1 LSGDGIMKNSIDLS
15 ARSGLS
21 ALSCAVLVALSACA
35 SKPETASSETT
46 SDKAA
51 STESAPVAL
60 ISRQALLGNPERT
73 GAQISPNG
81 EYVGYLAPKNG
92 VMNVYVAKRA
102 TPNDAKAITDDQKR
116 PIRGFFF
123 AYDNQHALYLQ
134 DVGGNENFHI
144 MATDLATGV
153 TRDLTPYEGA
163 RANISGVSDLRP
175 NEILVS
181 INDRD
186 KSYFDLYSINIKTG
200 ARTLIEKNDQ
210 GFAGYITDDD
220 FAVKMAIKPKLD
232 GGSDVMQKDGAGWK
246 VFTSIGFEDAGTGP
260 AGLTRDGK
268 TLYMQDSRGRD
279 TAALFAI
286 DLASG
291 SKTLV
296 HEDARA
302 DIGGSLT
309 DQKTGKVQ
317 AVAVNYLRNEWTVL
331 DDAVRGDLDFLRN
344 KFPEFAI
351 NGRTHDDQTWLIT
364 GYASNKAPTTYFY
377 DRKSKSVSEWF
388 DLRPALK
395 TAPLQT
401 MHPVVIEARDG
412 LKMVSYYTLPRDA
425 DPDGDGKADKAV
437 PMVLRVHGG
446 PWARD
451 AYGLNSTHQLYANRG
466 YATLSVNFRA
476 STGFGKAFLNAGNLQ
491 WSKTMHDD
499 LIDAVR
505 WAENQGIA
513 IKGKTAIA
521 GGSYG
526 GYATLAGLTYTP
538 DEFACGVDI
547 VGPSNLNTLLSTIPP
562 YWKAGF
568 EQMVRRVGDPRT
580 EDGKKLL
587 EAASPLTHAAKI
599 KKPLLIGQGANDPRV
614 KQAESDQII
623 AAMEKNNLP
632 VTYVLFPDEGH
643 GFARPEN
650 NMAFVAV
657 EEQFLASCLGGRAEP
672 LNDAF
677 KGSSITIPKGASL
690 IAGAQAALGK

>member
-1 LSGDGIMKNSIDLS
+1 MKSSSNLCTR
-15 ARSGLS
+15 AALS
-21 ALSCAVLVALSACA
+21 ALSAAILIGLSACA
-35 SKPETASSETT
+35 SKPEQAQT
-46 SDKAA
+46 SDKVA
-51 STESAPVAL
+51 STAQDAPVPLIPRLAL
-60 ISRQALLGNPERT
+60 YGNPDRS

-81 EYVGYLAPKNG
+81 AYVGYLAPKNG
-92 VMNVYVAKRA
+92 VLNVFVAPRA
-102 TPNDAKAITDDQKR
+102 TPNAAKAITDDQKR

-123 AYDNQHALYLQ
+123 AYDNQHAIYLQ
-134 DVGGNENFHI
+134 DVGGDENFHV
-144 MATDLATGV
+144 MATDLETGV
-153 TRDLTPYEGA
+153 TRNITPFPGA

-200 ARTLIEKNDQ
+200 ERTLIERNDK
-210 GFAGYITDDD
+210 GFAGYITDDN
-220 FAVKMAIKPKLD
+220 FAVKMALKPTLD
-232 GGSDVMQKDGAGWK
+232 GGTEVMQKDGASWK
-246 VFTSIGFEDAGTGP
+246 VFTTIGFEDSGSGP

-286 DLASG
+286 DLTTG
-291 SKTLV
+291 EKTLV

-302 DIGGSLT
+302 DIGGSLR

-331 DDAVRGDLDFLRN
+331 DDSVRADLDFLRN

-351 NGRTHDDQTWLIT
+351 SGRTEDDKTWLIT

-377 DRKSKSVSEWF
+377 DRTSKSVTEWF
-388 DLRPALK
+388 DVRPALK
-395 TAPLQT
+395 DAPLQT
-401 MHPVVIEARDG
+401 MHPVVIAARDG
-412 LKMVSYYTLPRDA
+412 MEMVSYYTLPREA
-425 DPDGDGKADKAV
+425 DPDGDGKANKAV

-476 STGFGKAFLNAGNLQ
+476 STGFGKKFLNAGNLQ
-491 WSKTMHDD
+491 WSKSMHDD

-580 EDGKKLL
+580 EEGKKLL
-587 EAASPLTHAAKI
+587 AAASPLTHAANI

-650 NMAFVAV
+650 NMAFIAV
-657 EEQFLASCLGGRAEP
+657 EEQFLANCLGGRSEP
-672 LNDAF
+672 IGDVF
-677 KGSSITIPKGASL
+677 KGSSITIPKGAEL
-690 IAGAQAALGK
+690 ITGAQAALASK